1 MWPKKKKSIH
11 LISQEVHSL
20 VGKKANKYKTI
31 KSYKIKI
38 VQTGKKKKAVGSTSN
53 VRDSEIHRN
62 MSQVT
67 LDLSPKEKQEIVKMK

>member
-1 MWPKKKKSIH
+1 M
-11 LISQEVHSL
+11 
-20 VGKKANKYKTI
+20 GKKANKYKTI

-38 VQTGKKKKAVGSTSN
+38 VQTGKKKAVGSTSN

>member
-1 MWPKKKKSIH
+1 M
-11 LISQEVHSL
+11 
-20 VGKKANKYKTI
+20 GKKANKYKTI
-31 KSYKIKI
+31 KNYKIKI
-38 VQTGKKKKAVGSTSN
+38 VQTGKKKSSSSTSN